1 MSSPQMNTT
10 RRGRRP
16 AAQRPVDWKTRSECR
31 GADTDDFFSTTTAEK
46 DRARALCAKCPVIAE
61 CLIEHRATDEEI
73 YRWGIGGGLDA
84 HQRRAL
90 EMEELLGNHADLALA
105 QLLIS
110 PRWLLRLQDLRSSC
124 RSLQEV
130 TRKLRLD
137 GLLVN
142 EVTVRVA
149 VWWSGGHGSR
159 MAWNCPTDLRPLRS
173 QIREDY
179 MDVVLE
185 LRAAG
190 ARQSDIAA
198 YLGVPGSQGSQAI
211 AKALRAVEVAA

>member
-10 RRGRRP
+10 RRDRRP
-16 AAQRPVDWKTRSECR
+16 AAQRPVDWKTQSGCR
-31 GADTDDFFSTTTAEK
+31 GANTDDFFSTITAEK

-61 CLIEHRATDEEI
+61 CLLEHRATDEEI

-90 EMEELLGNHADLALA
+90 DVEELLGNHPNLDLAR
-105 QLLIS
+105 LLIS

-124 RSLQEV
+124 RSLQGMTMVLQLE
-130 TRKLRLD
+130 
-137 GLLVN
+137 GLQVD

-159 MAWNCPTDLRPLRS
+159 MEWNRPDDERPLRA
-173 QIREDY
+173 QIRDY
-179 MDVVLE
+179 MDVVLA

-198 YLGVPGSQGSQAI
+198 YLGVPGSQGSKAI
-211 AKALRAVEVAA
+211 ANALKDAEVAA